1 MYRGPGGGPGGPG
14 RGPFGPG
21 RGPGF
26 GGGFFGGGFR
36 GGWDGGWGRKFPGPV
51 RPAPGGNSTSTG
63 TLPSASIAEKINN
76 FAFYKDVISDIR
88 GKSKLHGSIVGF
100 IGASRLSNMGNF
112 HYNLYLSRT
121 ENAKELYDDKRIDLK
136 TCQYRQLKA
145 AAKYHKY
152 LYKLGMYT
160 EEDYIYQMDLE
171 AKKFGASSGD
181 GLGVYMQVLEEEP
194 IRRR

>member
-1 MYRGPGGGPGGPG
+1 MFGGPG
-14 RGPFGPG
+14 RGPGGPG
-21 RGPGF
+21 MGGHGGHGGPG
-26 GGGFFGGGFR
+26 FGGGFR

-51 RPAPGGNSTSTG
+51 KPALGGNSAFSGTTPSERFTEITSNFRFNKKT
-63 TLPSASIAEKINN
+63 IARIK
-76 FAFYKDVISDIR
+76 

-100 IGASRLSNMGNF
+100 IGASRLSNMGSF
-112 HYNLYLSRT
+112 HHNLYLSRT
-121 ENAKELYDDKRIDLK
+121 ENAKELFNDKRIDLK

-160 EEDYIYQMDLE
+160 EEDFIYQMDLE
-171 AKKFGASSGD
+171 AKQFGASSGE
-181 GLGVYMQVLEEEP
+181 GLDIYMQVLEEEP

>member
-1 MYRGPGGGPGGPG
+1 MHGGPGGPG
-14 RGPFGPG
+14 RGPVGPG
-21 RGPGF
+21 GRAGF
-26 GGGFFGGGFR
+26 GGFFGGGFR

-51 RPAPGGNSTSTG
+51 RPAAGGNTSYSG
-63 TLPSASIAEKINN
+63 SLPSERFASVVNN
-76 FAFYKDVISDIR
+76 FSYNKDVIAR
-88 GKSKLHGSIVGF
+88 TKGKSKLHGSIVGF

-121 ENAKELYDDKRIDLK
+121 ENAKELFDDRRIDLK

-152 LYKLGMYT
+152 LYNLGMYT
-160 EEDYIYQMDLE
+160 EEDFMYQMDLE
-171 AKKFGASSGD
+171 AKKFKAASGA

-194 IRRR
+194 IRHR